1 MSGNQPDTP
10 QGTLGVRLPVRSRR
24 HVVWKVNS
32 KTFQKGQAMGVSW
45 GRHGCLQCSCE
56 LLACLTPPPPHPQ
69 NVRLDDAPGA
79 HVKAVR
85 VFSESSIVY
94 VDSGHPAVAR
104 QYHSRTVTAMIVSLS
119 SRGHAETHLRPI
131 CYIKW
136 LLVIFSQ
143 LKRTQTYMKQIL
155 GTVIDVKRSVG
166 VSHRLGSPSRRSV
179 SESRILRTFES
190 ARYLLAG
197 VGLRELF
204 GNTRRKSSD
213 VIPNRTRETP
223 SWSLKRCTDGLPLI
237 HPSTCLLYPS
247 DSPPTVT
254 KLGVVSANQKPLGS
268 KFRADSTRYGRCC
281 ASGGSA
287 GVFPTWSGRQ
297 DVNSRD
303 FASTVGQTIHFRF
316 TLFL

>member
-45 GRHGCLQCSCE
+45 GRHCCLQWSCE
-56 LLACLTPPPPHPQ
+56 LLACLTPPPSPPPPK
-69 NVRLDDAPGA
+69 RGSGWCSRGA

-85 VFSESSIVY
+85 VHSESSIVY
-94 VDSGHPAVAR
+94 VDSDHPAVAR
-104 QYHSRTVTAMIVSLS
+104 HYHSRTVTAIVSLS
-119 SRGHAETHLRPI
+119 SRGHAETYLRPI
-131 CYIKW
+131 PYIKW

-143 LKRTQTYMKQIL
+143 LKRTQTYMKQIV

-166 VSHRLGSPSRRSV
+166 VSHRLGSPSTRSV

-190 ARYLLAG
+190 ARYLFFAG

-204 GNTRRKSSD
+204 GNTRRKSGD

-223 SWSLKRCTDGLPLI
+223 SWFFKRRTDVLPLD
-237 HPSTCLLYPS
+237 PSTCLLYPS

-254 KLGVVSANQKPLGS
+254 KLGFCESEATGEQVPRGLWLFWSLLCIRRQY
-268 KFRADSTRYGRCC
+268 RR
-281 ASGGSA
+281 
-287 GVFPTWSGRQ
+287 FPNLKW
-297 DVNSRD
+297 
-303 FASTVGQTIHFRF
+303 
-316 TLFL
+316 